1 MATLRNLETNEVRP
15 VPARLLVGR
24 GSVCSLR
31 LPEIHV
37 SGEHAS
43 LVWTGSR
50 WEIRDLGSRNGT
62 FVDGERVAPGQP
74 RTLQAGAR
82 LGFGLP
88 EAQWVFVD
96 AGPPSAL
103 AEAIGTDRIHTAH
116 GGILALPDESHPE
129 VVIYADRRG
138 AWVREQDE
146 GGLHAVQDQ
155 EVVQAGGHSWRI
167 RVPASQEGTA
177 TLEAHPSIDTISL
190 RFAVSLDEE
199 HVEVTV
205 LHRGTEIRLEP
216 REHGY
221 TLLTLARQRLEDQD
235 HPPSEQGWL
244 DRDTLLR
251 MLGLDSNALNVAIY
265 RARGQ
270 LSAAGV
276 EGAAGVVE
284 VRRGQRRIGLEPE
297 RLEVVRL

>member
-1 MATLRNLETNEVRP
+1 MATLRNLGTNEIRP
-15 VPARLLVGR
+15 VPARMLVGR

-31 LPEIHV
+31 LAELHV

-43 LVWTGSR
+43 VVWTGSL

-62 FVDGERVAPGQP
+62 FVDGERVAPNQP
-74 RTLQAGAR
+74 KTLRAGAK
-82 LGFGLP
+82 LGFGVP
-88 EAQWVFVD
+88 EAQWVVVD

-103 AEAIGTDRIHTAH
+103 AEAIGTEEIRTAH
-116 GGILALPDESHPE
+116 GGILALPDEAHPE
-129 VVIYADRRG
+129 AVIYADRRG
-138 AWVREQDE
+138 AWVMESDE
-146 GGLHAVQDQ
+146 GGVHTVRDQ
-155 EVVQAGGHSWRI
+155 EVVQAGGRPWRI
-167 RVPASQEGTA
+167 RVPGSQEGTA
-177 TLEAHPSIDTISL
+177 TVEARPSIDTIAL

-205 LHRGTEIRLEP
+205 LHRGAEIRLEP

-221 TLLTLARQRLEDQD
+221 ALLTLARNRLEDRA
-235 HPPSEQGWL
+235 HPPSEQGWI

-270 LSAAGV
+270 LSASGV
-276 EGAAGVVE
+276 EGAAGLVE

>member
-31 LPEIHV
+31 LPQLHV

-43 LVWTGSR
+43 LLWTGSQ

-74 RTLQAGAR
+74 RTLRAGAT

-88 EAQWVFVD
+88 EAHWVFVD

-103 AEAIGTDRIHTAH
+103 AEAIGIDEIRTAH
-116 GGILALPDESHPE
+116 GGILALPDEAHPE
-129 VVIYADRRG
+129 VVIYADRNA
-138 AWVREQDE
+138 AWVMERDD
-146 GGLHAVQDQ
+146 GGLHAVQDL
-155 EVVQAGGHSWRI
+155 EVVQAGGRSWRI
-167 RVPASQEGTA
+167 RVPGSQEGTA
-177 TLEAHPSIDTISL
+177 TLEARPTIDTISL
-190 RFAVSLDEE
+190 RFAVSRDEE

-205 LHRGTEIRLEP
+205 LHRGGEIRLEP

-221 TLLTLARQRLEDQD
+221 ALLTLARQRIEERE
-235 HPPSEQGWL
+235 HSPSEQGWI

-270 LSAAGV
+270 LSSSGV